1 MNSKVLCRPVHSP
14 SANVSIVPE
23 EKSVLAKMG
32 HAEKYRDTVERNDHP
47 MRFINIST
55 QKDRKMLLRSS
66 SCSAT
71 VSLTAS
77 SELALCRLFRSAGDW
92 CWSGGRGFETG
103 ARAAAEDSSARTYK
117 DLGRD

>member
-47 MRFINIST
+47 MHFINIST
-55 QKDRKMLLRSS
+55 QKDRKIEYIQDTINKNLDLRNN
-66 SCSAT
+66 
-71 VSLTAS
+71 
-77 SELALCRLFRSAGDW
+77 
-92 CWSGGRGFETG
+92 
-103 ARAAAEDSSARTYK
+103 
-117 DLGRD
+117 